1 MKINLFVFIIAAV
14 VVLSCSS
21 FKKAILIDGVVEE
34 KARIEATDNPAMKS
48 LIRDELGKRRI
59 ELVGLT
65 VKDVVDSGN
74 IDYDFCVIADVQTQK
89 GMVQCHIYTTDVKT
103 VAKLVK
109 GKSIID
115 VSGDFG
121 RFFSLL
127 DSYYTRLE
135 VVKASIRI
143 KG

>member
-1 MKINLFVFIIAAV
+1 MKYYLFVLIMAV
-14 VVLSCSS
+14 VAAPSCSA
-21 FKKAILIDGVVEE
+21 FKKAILMDDVVGE

-59 ELVGLT
+59 ELVGLI
-65 VKDVVDSGN
+65 VKDVVDSNN
-74 IDYDFCVIADVQTQK
+74 IDYDYCVIADVQTQK
-89 GMVQCHIYTTDVKT
+89 GPVQCHIYTTDVKT

-115 VSGDFG
+115 ASGDFG

>member
-1 MKINLFVFIIAAV
+1 MKRNLFVLILAAAAL
-14 VVLSCSS
+14 LSCGA

-34 KARIEATDNPAMKS
+34 KTRIDASDNPAMKQQ
-48 LIRDELGKRRI
+48 IRDELGNRRI
-59 ELVGLT
+59 ELTGLV
-65 VKDVVDSGN
+65 VKDVVDSNN
-74 IDYDFCVIADVQTQK
+74 IDYDYCVIADVQTQK
-89 GMVQCHIYTTDVKT
+89 GAVQCHIYTTDVKT
-103 VAKLVK
+103 VAKLQK

-127 DSYYTRLE
+127 DAYYTRLE
-135 VVKASIRI
+135 IVKASIRI

>member
-1 MKINLFVFIIAAV
+1 MKRTLFVLIVAV
-14 VVLSCSS
+14 AVLSCGVL
-21 FKKAILIDGVVEE
+21 KKAIRIDAVVDE
-34 KARIEATDNPAMKS
+34 KARIEATDNPALKQI
-48 LIRDELGKRRI
+48 IRDELGKRRI

-65 VKDVVDSGN
+65 VKDVVDSNN
-74 IDYDFCVIADVQTQK
+74 IDYDYCVIADVQTPK
-89 GMVQCHIYTTDVKT
+89 GPVQCHIYTTDVKT

-115 VSGDFG
+115 ASGDFG

-135 VVKASIRI
+135 VVRASIKI